1 MILENQL
8 KEAQQ
13 EKSLL
18 EKQYKQRLTSA
29 ENVAATQL
37 TEILSLKDTVEKQD
51 PRHIKELQSKLEQ
64 KEQLITELQTKLS
77 ELSEIQ
83 AETELQLKP
92 EESLKPD
99 KDNTTPDPLQGEI

>member
-64 KEQLITELQTKLS
+64 KEHLITDLQTKLS
-77 ELSEIQ
+77 KLSEQ
-83 AETELQLKP
+83 FDTVVLQLKTEETLKLGEDHTTVNP
-92 EESLKPD
+92 E
-99 KDNTTPDPLQGEI
+99 QGEI